1 MPGLSSPRAG
11 KGLSRAKAAGTPR
24 KSISNGKTSE
34 MKKIVVTGGSGRLGQ
49 FVIRDLLANGYQVLS
64 LDRVPPREKLC
75 TSWLADL
82 RHSGDLF
89 EAMRES
95 YGVIHLGAYQA
106 PNLAPDAETLSNNVS
121 ATYNVLRAAADVGVK
136 KVVIASSTAAFG
148 FIYAKN
154 LWAPEYL
161 PLDEDHPSK
170 PQDSYGLSKVLGEHI
185 ADSIVTVHKD
195 MTVSSLRFPG
205 VNFDL
210 SYESFKERW
219 CNPRSRT
226 SGFWTYI
233 DARDA
238 AMTCRLALEAKF
250 TGHEVFIVSATKNCM
265 IQPTM
270 ELIKKYLPHGAKI
283 KKVSGTHWSCVD
295 SAKARRML
303 GFKPQHLWQD
313 YLTEGQVKLG

>member
-1 MPGLSSPRAG
+1 
-11 KGLSRAKAAGTPR
+11 
-24 KSISNGKTSE
+24 

-75 TSWLADL
+75 PSWLVDL
-82 RHSGDLF
+82 RQAGDLF
-89 EAMRES
+89 EALKGA
-95 YGVIHLGAYQA
+95 YGIVHLGAYQA
-106 PNLAPDAETLSNNVS
+106 PNLASDAETLNNNVS
-121 ATYNVLRAAADVGVK
+121 ATYNVLRAAADSKVTR
-136 KVVIASSTAAFG
+136 VVIASSTAAFG

-154 LWAPEYL
+154 LWPPEYL
-161 PLDEDHPSK
+161 PLDESHPSK
-170 PQDSYGLSKVLGEHI
+170 PQDSYGLSKVLGEKI
-185 ADSIVTVHKD
+185 ADSMVSVYKE

-210 SYESFKERW
+210 SYESFRERW
-219 CNPRSRT
+219 RNPPSRT

-250 TGHEVFIVSATKNCM
+250 QGHEVFIASAAKNCM
-265 IQPTM
+265 IQPTL
-270 ELIKKYLPHGAKI
+270 ELVQKYLPKGAKI
-283 KKVSGTHWSCVD
+283 RKTSGTHWSCVD

-303 GFKPQHLWQD
+303 CFSPQHLWQD
-313 YLTEGQVKLG
+313 YLKEGKSLRS

>member
-1 MPGLSSPRAG
+1 
-11 KGLSRAKAAGTPR
+11 
-24 KSISNGKTSE
+24 
-34 MKKIVVTGGSGRLGQ
+34 MKKIVITGGSGRLGQ

-75 TSWLADL
+75 PSWLVDL
-82 RHSGDLF
+82 RQAGDLF
-89 EAMRES
+89 EALKGA
-95 YGVIHLGAYQA
+95 YGIVHLGAYQA
-106 PNLAPDAETLSNNVS
+106 PNLASDAETISNNVS
-121 ATYNVLRAAADVGVK
+121 ATYNVLRAAADSKVTR
-136 KVVIASSTAAFG
+136 VVIASSTAAFG

-161 PLDEDHPSK
+161 PLDESHPSK
-170 PQDSYGLSKVLGEHI
+170 PQDSYGLSKVLGEQI
-185 ADSIVTVHKD
+185 ADSMVSVYKE

-210 SYESFKERW
+210 SYESFRERW
-219 CNPRSRT
+219 RNPPSRT

-250 TGHEVFIVSATKNCM
+250 QGHEVFIASAAKNCM
-265 IQPTM
+265 IQPTL
-270 ELIKKYLPHGAKI
+270 ELVQKYLPKGAKI
-283 KKVSGTHWSCVD
+283 RKTSGTHWSCVD

-303 GFKPQHLWQD
+303 CFNPQHLWQD
-313 YLTEGQVKLG
+313 YLKEGKSLRS